1 MNLNS
6 DRRLEMN
13 TLRKLCNWYF
23 SRKALPYWGILAM
36 DCTIVFLSG
45 LFVYYLQYGGLSF
58 ALHFWQV
65 TFGLCV
71 CLVLYVFAF
80 FIFHTYHGV
89 MRYSG
94 FVDLHRVAYSTA
106 TASIGVCI
114 LHQIQ
119 VHGGFTPYLLIPRFE
134 NSLLLFIVATMLM
147 WCLRVFVKSLHDIS
161 RGDDSIQKVFIYGCM
176 QGGIALAK
184 SIRNENPRRYRLRGF
199 ISTDPSLNGSWLL
212 GEHVYLD
219 DDNVVE
225 TMKKYQVS
233 TLLVSPLQ
241 REKFITRTTLIDAL
255 IKAGIKILISPAE
268 AVEWDGKSDL
278 SHKELREV
286 EIEDLLPRDK
296 IEIDM
301 NAIGNML
308 RGKRILITG
317 AAGSIGSEM
326 SRQVAK
332 YNPSELVLVDQ
343 AETPMHDV
351 RLYMARNHGDLKT
364 WTIVGSITNNKQMER
379 IFSKHKPEYVFHA
392 AAYKHVPMMEDNPA
406 MAVQN
411 NIYGTRVIADLAVKY
426 GTKKFVM
433 ISTDKAVN
441 PTNVMGCSK
450 RICEIYCQALNAEVQ
465 AVQNGSS
472 EQCSGSIVGSS
483 GSSGSSEQCSGSIVG
498 SNGSNGSSGS
508 RGLNG
513 SQSIEQIEQT
523 KSLNQTIRPNGNIRR
538 FSNISESKGT
548 LEAGLSDNQTGG
560 VQVRQSLCPADSSI
574 SGICDGQHSGGIRE
588 TREQGV
594 QELPVHSQGFLR
606 RTEESS
612 DESSRCELHNGRD
625 LQSDVCGLQEAVNR
639 DNQLHQDNQGFGIQG
654 DKVPVGLEPSEAIEP
669 LEPFEPNKLR
679 QFDGSLPVTQFVT
692 TRFGNVLGSN
702 GSVIPIF
709 KEQIRK
715 GGPVTV
721 THPDIIR
728 YFMLIPEACRLVLQA
743 GTMGHGGEIYVFDM
757 GKPVR
762 IADLA
767 QRMIDLSGAKNI
779 KILYTGLRDG
789 EKLYE
794 ELLAS
799 KENTIPTPH
808 PNIMVAQVPEYPY
821 EQALQ
826 NETELHRIS
835 KSFDEMAIVKKMKE
849 IVPEF
854 KSNNSKYEIL
864 DV

>member
-1 MNLNS
+1 MNIIK
-6 DRRLEMN
+6 RVF
-13 TLRKLCNWYF
+13 LRIL
-23 SRKALPYWGILAM
+23 SRGALPYWCILM
-36 DCTIVFLSG
+36 VDCFIVFVSG
-45 LFVYYLQYGGLSF
+45 LAVYYLQFGFQMLIDHFSHVSVGLIVSLLVFLISF
-58 ALHFWQV
+58 
-65 TFGLCV
+65 
-71 CLVLYVFAF
+71 FA
-80 FIFHTYHGV
+80 FHTYRGIL
-89 MRYSG
+89 RYSA
-94 FVDLHRVAYSTA
+94 FVDLNRLAYSVGTSCA
-106 TASIGVCI
+106 IVCL
-114 LHQIQ
+114 LHQMQ
-119 VHGGFTPYLLIPRFE
+119 VHDTFVPDLYFPRFKGAV
-134 NSLLLFIVATMLM
+134 LIFILATSTM
-147 WCLRVFVKSLHDIS
+147 WALRVFVKTFHDSLRNIVHAK
-161 RGDDSIQKVFIYGCM
+161 KVFIYGC
-176 QGGIALAK
+176 QTGGIALAK
-184 SIRNENPRRYRLRGF
+184 SVLNSVDETYRIAGFVSDDPTFEGTRLLGIPVYYDNENLVQHM
-199 ISTDPSLNGSWLL
+199 I
-212 GEHVYLD
+212 E
-219 DDNVVE
+219 
-225 TMKKYQVS
+225 KKVS
-233 TLLVSPLQ
+233 VLFVSPIQSLQ
-241 REKFITRTTLIDAL
+241 FTNRSSLIDRLLA
-255 IKAGIKILISPAE
+255 ARIKIMMIPQAQ
-268 AVEWDGKSDL
+268 EWDGKSEL
-278 SHKELREV
+278 THQLLREV
-286 EIEDLLPRDK
+286 EIEDLLPREK

-301 NAIGNML
+301 EAIGKML
-308 RGKRILITG
+308 RDKCILITG
-317 AAGSIGSEM
+317 AAGSIGSEIA
-326 SRQVAK
+326 RQVALFR
-332 YNPSELVLVDQ
+332 PSHLILTDQ

-351 RLYMARNHGDLKT
+351 RLFMAQSHRDLHVE
-364 WTIVGSITNNKQMER
+364 TIVTSICNQEHMEK
-379 IFSKHKPEYVFHA
+379 IFAQYRPEYVFHA

-406 MAVQN
+406 EAVQN

-433 ISTDKAVN
+433 VSTDKAVN

-450 RICEIYCQALNAEVQ
+450 RICEIYCQALSAEVQ

-472 EQCSGSIVGSS
+472 EQCSGS
-483 GSSGSSEQCSGSIVG
+483 
-498 SNGSNGSSGS
+498 
-508 RGLNG
+508 
-513 SQSIEQIEQT
+513 
-523 KSLNQTIRPNGNIRR
+523 
-538 FSNISESKGT
+538 
-548 LEAGLSDNQTGG
+548 
-560 VQVRQSLCPADSSI
+560 
-574 SGICDGQHSGGIRE
+574 
-588 TREQGV
+588 
-594 QELPVHSQGFLR
+594 
-606 RTEESS
+606 
-612 DESSRCELHNGRD
+612 
-625 LQSDVCGLQEAVNR
+625 LQEAVNR
-639 DNQLHQDNQGFGIQG
+639 DSQLHQDNQGFGIQG
-654 DKVPVGLEPSEAIEP
+654 DKVPVGLEPSEAIEPLEPSEAIEP

-779 KILYTGLRDG
+779 KILYTGLREG

-826 NETELHRIS
+826 NETELYRIS

>member
-1 MNLNS
+1 
-6 DRRLEMN
+6 MN

-45 LFVYYLQYGGLSF
+45 LFVYYLQHGGLSF

-241 REKFITRTTLIDAL
+241 REKFITRTTLIDSL

-332 YNPSELVLVDQ
+332 YNPSELVLIDQ

-379 IFSKHKPEYVFHA
+379 IFSEHKPEYVFHA

-450 RICEIYCQALNAEVQ
+450 RICEIYCQALNAH
-465 AVQNGSS
+465 
-472 EQCSGSIVGSS
+472 
-483 GSSGSSEQCSGSIVG
+483 
-498 SNGSNGSSGS
+498 
-508 RGLNG
+508 L
-513 SQSIEQIEQT
+513 
-523 KSLNQTIRPNGNIRR
+523 
-538 FSNISESKGT
+538 
-548 LEAGLSDNQTGG
+548 
-560 VQVRQSLCPADSSI
+560 RQ
-574 SGICDGQHSGGIRE
+574 
-588 TREQGV
+588 
-594 QELPVHSQGFLR
+594 
-606 RTEESS
+606 
-612 DESSRCELHNGRD
+612 
-625 LQSDVCGLQEAVNR
+625 QEAKNPS
-639 DNQLHQDNQGFGIQG
+639 LQGGAG
-654 DKVPVGLEPSEAIEP
+654 VGC
-669 LEPFEPNKLR
+669 
-679 QFDGSLPVTQFVT
+679 QFVT

-721 THPDIIR
+721 THKDIIR
-728 YFMLIPEACRLVLQA
+728 FFMLIPEACRLVLQA

-767 QRMIDLSGAKNI
+767 QRMIDLSGAKGVEI
-779 KILYTGLRDG
+779 QYTGLRDG

-794 ELLAS
+794 EVLNDAEQT
-799 KENTIPTPH
+799 KPTSH
-808 PNIMVAQVPEYPY
+808 PKIMVAQVREYPY
-821 EQALQ
+821 SLALQ
-826 NETELHRIS
+826 NEIDLYELSIHS
-835 KSFDEMAIVKKMKE
+835 DDMSIVKKMKE
-849 IVPEF
+849 IVPEY
-854 KSNNSKYEIL
+854 KSQHSKYEVL
-864 DV
+864 DKLRP

>member
-6 DRRLEMN
+6 DRRLDMN

-45 LFVYYLQYGGLSF
+45 LFVYYLQHGGLSF

-147 WCLRVFVKSLHDIS
+147 WCLRVFVKSMHDIS

-241 REKFITRTTLIDAL
+241 REKFITRTTLIDSL

-379 IFSKHKPEYVFHA
+379 IFSEHKPEYVFHA

-450 RICEIYCQALNAEVQ
+450 RICEIYCQALNAH
-465 AVQNGSS
+465 
-472 EQCSGSIVGSS
+472 
-483 GSSGSSEQCSGSIVG
+483 
-498 SNGSNGSSGS
+498 
-508 RGLNG
+508 L
-513 SQSIEQIEQT
+513 
-523 KSLNQTIRPNGNIRR
+523 
-538 FSNISESKGT
+538 
-548 LEAGLSDNQTGG
+548 
-560 VQVRQSLCPADSSI
+560 RQ
-574 SGICDGQHSGGIRE
+574 
-588 TREQGV
+588 
-594 QELPVHSQGFLR
+594 
-606 RTEESS
+606 
-612 DESSRCELHNGRD
+612 
-625 LQSDVCGLQEAVNR
+625 QEAKNPS
-639 DNQLHQDNQGFGIQG
+639 LQGGAG
-654 DKVPVGLEPSEAIEP
+654 VGC
-669 LEPFEPNKLR
+669 
-679 QFDGSLPVTQFVT
+679 QFVT

-721 THPDIIR
+721 THKDIIR
-728 YFMLIPEACRLVLQA
+728 FFMLIPEACRLVLQA

-767 QRMIDLSGAKNI
+767 QRMIDLSGAKGVEI
-779 KILYTGLRDG
+779 QYTGLRDG

-794 ELLAS
+794 EVLNDAEQT
-799 KENTIPTPH
+799 KPTSH
-808 PNIMVAQVPEYPY
+808 PKIMVAQVREYPY
-821 EQALQ
+821 SLALQ
-826 NETELHRIS
+826 NEIDLYELSIHS
-835 KSFDEMAIVKKMKE
+835 DDMSIVKKMKE
-849 IVPEF
+849 IVPEY
-854 KSNNSKYEIL
+854 KSQHSKYEVL
-864 DV
+864 DKL